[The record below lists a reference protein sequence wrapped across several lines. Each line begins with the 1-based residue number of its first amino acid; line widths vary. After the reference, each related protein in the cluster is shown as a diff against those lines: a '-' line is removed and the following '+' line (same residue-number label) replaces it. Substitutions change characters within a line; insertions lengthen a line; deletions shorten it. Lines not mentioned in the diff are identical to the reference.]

1 MEGIFYKDQGTG
13 PVIILL
19 HGFCETHQIWDGFAE
34 ELAKEFR
41 VITPDLPG
49 FGKSKLPPQPFSIA
63 DIGSQMVAWVS
74 YLKIAKPVI
83 IGHSLGGYI
92 ALAMAKINKSQF
104 SGIGL
109 FHSTAFAD
117 SEEKKANRNKT
128 IDFVQKHGLEP
139 FVESFVPS
147 LFYQKNHPQIP
158 FVKDLTGKT
167 QINTFLGYTHA
178 MKDRPTSENFIQ
190 NIGSY
195 LLILSGIY
203 DSIIPHQTS
212 IEASLLAKNAIF
224 KPLDD
229 TGHMGM
235 FESANDALSAIVDFR
250 KYRI

>member
-1 MEGIFYKDQGTG
+1 
-13 PVIILL
+13 
-19 HGFCETHQIWDGFAE
+19 
-34 ELAKEFR
+34 
-41 VITPDLPG
+41 
-49 FGKSKLPPQPFSIA
+49 
-63 DIGSQMVAWVS
+63 
-74 YLKIAKPVI
+74 
-83 IGHSLGGYI
+83 
-92 ALAMAKINKSQF
+92 
-104 SGIGL
+104 
-109 FHSTAFAD
+109 
-117 SEEKKANRNKT
+117 
-128 IDFVQKHGLEP
+128 
-139 FVESFVPS
+139 
-147 LFYQKNHPQIP
+147 
-158 FVKDLTGKT
+158 LTGKT